1 VSIRWCARLCLP
13 VAGEEAHRVVG
24 LAEAIAALEAE
35 AKACLLR
42 RLESHASECLL
53 VIHRQ

>member
-1 VSIRWCARLCLP
+1 VSIRWWVRLCVL

-35 AKACLLR
+35 AKA
-42 RLESHASECLL
+42 
-53 VIHRQ
+53 